1 MKILIIDEMHESI
14 EPLLQKHH
22 LKYDYLPKIAP
33 AEVEKIIS
41 QYEGLIL
48 RSKMRL
54 TMDFI
59 QKAQQLKFIAR
70 AGAGVD
76 EIDEKALEKLNI
88 TLLNAPEGNRD
99 AVGEHTVGMI
109 LCLLNKMHTA
119 DREVRQKLWQREKNR
134 GYELGNMV
142 VGIIGYGNMGKA
154 TAKRL
159 SSFGCEVITYDKHK
173 INYGDQY
180 ARQVTQEEIFERC
193 NLVSFHIPLND
204 ENKYLADVEYF
215 KKFKNPIWLFN
226 LARGEVIPLAAIR
239 WGLENGKILG
249 AGLDVLENEKLA
261 TMTQKQQQDFEYL
274 ANSDKVLFTPHVG
287 GWTFESYHRINVVLV
302 DKIVNLLNNNE

>member
-14 EPLLQKHH
+14 EPLLKEQQ
-22 LKYDYLPKIAP
+22 LEYDYYPKITSI
-33 AEVEKIIS
+33 EVESIIPR
-41 QYEGLIL
+41 YEGLIL

-54 TMDFI
+54 SMDFI
-59 QKAQQLKFIAR
+59 HKAKKLKFIAR

-88 TLLNAPEGNRD
+88 TLINAPEGNRD

-134 GYELGNMV
+134 GYELGEMV

-159 SSFGCEVITYDKHK
+159 SSFGCKVITYDKHK
-173 INYGDQY
+173 VNYGDQY
-180 ARQVTQEEIFERC
+180 AKQVTIEEIFEHC
-193 NLVSFHIPLND
+193 NLVSFHIPLNE
-204 ENKYLADVEYF
+204 ENKHLVDVEYF

-239 WGLENGKILG
+239 WGLENKKILG
-249 AGLDVLENEKLA
+249 AGLDVLENEKLS
-261 TMTQKQQQDFEYL
+261 TMTSTQQQDFEYL
-274 ANSDKVLFTPHVG
+274 AQSDNVLFTPHVG

-302 DKIVNLLNNNE
+302 EKIVNLLNKK